1 MNTLIVP
8 CAGRSSRYPKM
19 KPKWMLTHPEG
30 MTMLQKNLSAV
41 NLNLFNRII
50 ITILKDHDKN
60 YNALGF
66 LKEVFPE
73 NKFEVLILD
82 DLTSGPAET
91 VYDTLKKKEVSG
103 SFVVRDSDS
112 YAQFSL
118 DHLGSNFLVGI
129 NVNKILSTDRLS
141 DKSFVILD
149 GQNLVTGIV
158 EKKIVS
164 EHICLG
170 VYGFTSSTDFIQIF
184 ESFKPGLHQKEIYLS
199 HVMAAILI
207 NNRVHYTESDSYEDW
222 GTLDAWKKTM
232 QRHSCYFFD
241 LDGVLLKNTGKYGEK
256 NWDNTFEPIEQN
268 IQFLKKLYLSGA
280 QVILTTSR
288 PEKYRSQIEDFFNKN
303 GIQIHAIVMGI
314 HHSPRIIVND
324 FAPTNPYPSCSSV
337 NIPRDGILEEYF
349 N

>member
-158 EKKIVS
+158 EKKIV
-164 EHICLG
+164 
-170 VYGFTSSTDFIQIF
+170 
-184 ESFKPGLHQKEIYLS
+184 
-199 HVMAAILI
+199 
-207 NNRVHYTESDSYEDW
+207 
-222 GTLDAWKKTM
+222 
-232 QRHSCYFFD
+232 
-241 LDGVLLKNTGKYGEK
+241 
-256 NWDNTFEPIEQN
+256 
-268 IQFLKKLYLSGA
+268 
-280 QVILTTSR
+280 
-288 PEKYRSQIEDFFNKN
+288 
-303 GIQIHAIVMGI
+303 
-314 HHSPRIIVND
+314 
-324 FAPTNPYPSCSSV
+324 
-337 NIPRDGILEEYF
+337 
-349 N
+349 